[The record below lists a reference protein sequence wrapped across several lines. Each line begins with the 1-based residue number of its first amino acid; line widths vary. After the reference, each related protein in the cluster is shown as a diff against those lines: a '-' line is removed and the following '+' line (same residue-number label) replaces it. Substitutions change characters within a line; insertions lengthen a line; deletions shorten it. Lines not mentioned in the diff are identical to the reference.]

1 MSLATTKAIALS
13 GIKGEVVTVEV
24 DIADGLPGYSLLG
37 LPDAALNESRDRV
50 RAALVN
56 SGQGWPN
63 RKVTISLL
71 PAWLPKSGSAFDLPI
86 AMGIL
91 AASEIVRGT
100 EEMLFIGEL
109 SLEGN
114 IRHTRGVL
122 PSLISAYQNGI
133 KQAVIPAANIA
144 EAKLIPEL
152 KNVNSYFYIETEELY
167 DKTNYYDRSSKKT
180 SDFYT
185 NIDSTLNTFPY
196 NGP

>member
-1 MSLATTKAIALS
+1 MLFRS
-13 GIKGEVVTVEV
+13 VEV

-114 IRHTRGVL
+114 IRQTRGVL
-122 PSLISAYQNGI
+122 PSLICAYQNGI
-133 KQAVIPAANIA
+133 KQAVIPAANLA
-144 EAKLIPEL
+144 DRKSTRL
-152 KNVNSYFYIETEELY
+152 NS
-167 DKTNYYDRSSKKT
+167 SH
-180 SDFYT
+180 
-185 NIDSTLNTFPY
+185 
-196 NGP
+196 